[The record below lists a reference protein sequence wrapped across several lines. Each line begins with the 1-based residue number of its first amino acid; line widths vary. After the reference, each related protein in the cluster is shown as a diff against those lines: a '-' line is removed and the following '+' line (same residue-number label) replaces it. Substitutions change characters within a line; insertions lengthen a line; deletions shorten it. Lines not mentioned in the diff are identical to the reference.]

1 MSNKFYNEYP
11 KFLVSVDCIIF
22 GFKEGTLKL
31 LVQKRPY
38 NPGKGEMSLIGGFVE
53 EGESIDETAQ
63 RILTKFTGI
72 GKVFM
77 QQLGAFGEVE
87 RDPGERVIT
96 IGYYALINSADF
108 DESLT
113 RENEAKWVDIDN
125 VPKLFSDHNKMVEK
139 ARRNLQKK
147 VNSSPICVN
156 LLPKHFTLT
165 QLQTLQESILGVEL
179 DKRNFRRSVAFKD
192 YIVKTKYIDK
202 ENSKRGARLYMFQLE
217 DI

>member
-1 MSNKFYNEYP
+1 MSNQFYNEYP

-72 GKVFM
+72 GKVYM

-113 RENEAKWVDIDN
+113 RENEAQWIDIDN

-147 VNSSPICVN
+147 VNSNPICVN
-156 LLPKHFTLT
+156 LLPKYFTLT

-202 ENSKRGARLYMFQLE
+202 ENSKRGARLYKFQLE

>member
-1 MSNKFYNEYP
+1 MSNQFYNEYP

-72 GKVFM
+72 GKVYM

-113 RENEAKWVDIDN
+113 RENEAQWVDIDN

-147 VNSSPICVN
+147 VNSNPICVN
-156 LLPKHFTLT
+156 LLPKYFTLT

-202 ENSKRGARLYMFQLE
+202 ENSKRGARLYKFQLE